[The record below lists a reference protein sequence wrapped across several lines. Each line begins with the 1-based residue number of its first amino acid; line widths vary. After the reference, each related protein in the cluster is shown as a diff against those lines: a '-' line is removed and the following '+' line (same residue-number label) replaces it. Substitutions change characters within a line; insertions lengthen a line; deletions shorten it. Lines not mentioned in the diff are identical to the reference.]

1 MGLRIVL
8 VGTQGALNL
17 GSVARVMNN
26 MGLQRLHLVKP
37 ECSPQDPEAIR
48 MAVHSRSILDNAQIY
63 GSLPDALKGCQ
74 AVFATCGRIDLN
86 LTTMTPDRGIAT
98 LKAFPESGLVFGA
111 EDRGL
116 SKEELQYCQGV
127 IQIPTVENYPSLN
140 LAQAVG
146 ICCYEWR
153 RLELAPDPSPP
164 PIETAPIESIE
175 GLFQHLEQVLLDIG
189 YLYPHTA
196 FARMQKFRKIVHRS
210 QLTQGE
216 VAMVRGILSQVGWAI
231 KGGKNHE

>member
-17 GSVARVMNN
+17 GAVARVMAN
-26 MGLQRLHLVKP
+26 MGLHRLYLVNP
-37 ECSPQDPEAIR
+37 QCSPEDPEAIR
-48 MAVHSRSILDNAQIY
+48 MAVHNRSILANAQIY
-63 GSLPDALKGCQ
+63 SSLPEALGGCQ
-74 AVFATCGRIDLN
+74 AVFATCGRIDQN
-86 LTTMTPDRGIAT
+86 LTTMNPDRGVLA
-98 LKAFPESGLVFGA
+98 LRAFPESAILFGA

-116 SKEELQYCQGV
+116 SKEELQYCQGI
-127 IQIPTVENYPSLN
+127 IQIPAVADAPSLN
-140 LAQAVG
+140 LAQAVA

-153 RLELAPDPSPP
+153 KLELSPVPLPS
-164 PIETAPIESIE
+164 PIETAPIEAIE

-231 KGGKNHE
+231 KGGKSHE